1 MPKITINQWGGGIAS
16 HYHTGQENQC
26 ADMRNISVTAHPDA
40 IMLANGAEK
49 MLEAGGKISCGF
61 HLKEFI
67 KKDNIGMIV
76 ATENGEI
83 WYNNQKIHTET
94 GRVYRQVFY
103 DVYTAEKIK
112 RSGIFLIHN
121 TGIDRYEYDKNTNT
135 FINFTKNVD
144 KFSLE
149 KPNDDVKNFPILR
162 VNNQVFIGWGNK
174 IIVWDGVIF
183 QKELNFSDITRIVG
197 LSAYGD
203 YVHIYATDGENSYKW
218 IYDPVRDNK
227 QP

>member
-1 MPKITINQWGGGIAS
+1 MLKITINQWNGGIAS

-40 IMLANGAEK
+40 LMLANGSEK

-83 WYNNQKIHTET
+83 WYNNQKIHLET

-103 DVYTAEKIK
+103 DVYTENKVK
-112 RSGIFLIHN
+112 KSGIFLIHN
-121 TGIDRYEYDKNTNT
+121 TGVDRYEYGKNTNT

-149 KPNDDVKNFPILR
+149 APSEDTKNFPILR

-218 IYDPVRDNK
+218 IYDPVNDKK

>member
-1 MPKITINQWGGGIAS
+1 M
-16 HYHTGQENQC
+16 Y
-26 ADMRNISVTAHPDA
+26 
-40 IMLANGAEK
+40 
-49 MLEAGGKISCGF
+49 
-61 HLKEFI
+61 
-67 KKDNIGMIV
+67 
-76 ATENGEI
+76 TEN
-83 WYNNQKIHTET
+83 K
-94 GRVYRQVFY
+94 V
-103 DVYTAEKIK
+103 KK
-112 RSGIFLIHN
+112 SGIFLIHN
-121 TGIDRYEYDKNTNT
+121 TGVDRYEYDKNTDT

-144 KFSLE
+144 KFSLD
-149 KPNDDVKNFPILR
+149 KPSDDVKNFPILR

-218 IYDPVRDNK
+218 IYDPVNDKK